1 MPDLKVPV
9 IIAFKK
15 KSINTLN
22 EPSKHSWLLY
32 LTIET
37 LFFFLKMLGR
47 SSTFDLIFKK
57 K

>member
-37 LFFFLKMLGR
+37 LFLKKKMLGR
-47 SSTFDLIFKK
+47 SSTFNLIFKK